1 MHAEVPD
8 THPPALKR
16 LGRTTAWRLALLAGF
31 VTQLLLI
38 LFVTLIGLRQLD
50 LTTKNLETVVDVHMR
65 KQNLTKAMGV
75 TARQRTIIIFMMSK
89 MDDPFELDALYMQFR
104 QMGSDFVAAR
114 RALQEMPLNKKER
127 ELLDM
132 QQQLIRAAQPIQE
145 HIVDL
150 MIENPDRDAIDLVL
164 KEAIP
169 AQNRVQ
175 AVVTALEA
183 ETQRSALAA
192 SRMAHNA
199 HRQAQRW
206 MYLLSGFALL
216 VSAIVAILVLRFAG
230 RISHE
235 REQLATHDTLTG
247 LPNRMLFMDRLE
259 QALVRAQRRGTLV
272 GVMFMDLDRFKR
284 VNDTLG
290 HDSGDQLISEM
301 ARRLCSAARAEDTV
315 ARLGGDEF
323 VVVVSDASTVSHI
336 LQIVEKMRAAMAP
349 PYQIAGRELFCSSS
363 IGISIYPSDG
373 TDSGSLL
380 KNADTAMYH
389 AKNTGRDRFQLY
401 NTAMNIMAEGR
412 LQLETDLHYA
422 MTRDEFVFHYQP
434 QVNLENGRIQCVEAL
449 MRWNHPQKGLLKP
462 AEFLEMLEETGEI
475 VSVGRTLLVT
485 ACRQTANW
493 HAAGFASLDVAVNI
507 SSKEFW
513 HASLIANVR
522 GALEQSGLPP
532 PSLHLEL
539 TEGIF
544 MEDID
549 SAVDRIKALKA
560 LGVGVAVDDFGTG
573 YSSLAHLKRFPID
586 ILKID
591 RYFVRDLPNSPVNK
605 ALISSILA
613 LCQGLHLGTVAEG
626 VENRD
631 QLEALRKLG
640 CQTLQG
646 HFISRPVPAAE
657 VIGLLQCDWQQTL
670 GAIRT

>member
-1 MHAEVPD
+1 M
-8 THPPALKR
+8 
-16 LGRTTAWRLALLAGF
+16 AWRLALLAGF

-50 LTTKNLETVVDVHMR
+50 LTTKNLEAVVDVHMR

-89 MDDPFELDALYMQFR
+89 IEDPFELDALYMQFR

-114 RALQEMPLNKKER
+114 RALQEMPLNSKER
-127 ELLDM
+127 ELLDR
-132 QQQLIRAAQPIQE
+132 QQQLIRSAQPIQE

-150 MIENPDRDAIDLVL
+150 IIENPDRDAIDLVL

-192 SRMAHNA
+192 SRMAHDA

-216 VSAIVAILVLRFAG
+216 VSAIVAVLVLRFAG

-272 GVMFMDLDRFKR
+272 GVMFIDLDRFKR

-323 VVVVSDASTVSHI
+323 VVVVSDAGTVSHI

-349 PYQIAGRELFCSSS
+349 SYQIAGRELFCSSS

-422 MTRDEFVFHYQP
+422 MTRNEFVFHYQP
-434 QVNLENGRIQCVEAL
+434 QVNLESGRIQCVEAL

-485 ACRQTANW
+485 ACRQAANW

-522 GALEQSGLPP
+522 DALEQSGLPP

-549 SAVDRIKALKA
+549 SAVDRIKALKM

-631 QLEALRKLG
+631 QLESLQKLG

-646 HFISRPVPAAE
+646 YFISRPVPVDE

-670 GAIRT
+670 GTIRT